1 MNYVALL
8 SKEFIIDIT
17 KTIVGTVLMLLLIP
31 LNGNK
36 YWLGY
41 LFIHSI
47 SISMVLSEAL
57 S

>member
-36 YWLGY
+36 Y
-41 LFIHSI
+41 
-47 SISMVLSEAL
+47 
-57 S
+57 